1 MWTLELIIVGCL
13 HVVLYGQFNY
23 LHDMDWWAVWTKKPS
38 PEAIENEK
46 EKQVQ
51 VHLSRFSVIRHTGA
65 NSWIDSEQKS
75 WILKLVYV
83 SSSAGNPWCHWKIG
97 LTIKSY
103 YQTLVFWWKLDQKS
117 FII

>member
-51 VHLSRFSVIRHTGA
+51 VHLSRFSVIRHTLGQFLDWLWTKKVEFW
-65 NSWIDSEQKS
+65 SWFTVQAPLEIHDAIVK
-75 WILKLVYV
+75 
-83 SSSAGNPWCHWKIG
+83 
-97 LTIKSY
+97 
-103 YQTLVFWWKLDQKS
+103 
-117 FII
+117 